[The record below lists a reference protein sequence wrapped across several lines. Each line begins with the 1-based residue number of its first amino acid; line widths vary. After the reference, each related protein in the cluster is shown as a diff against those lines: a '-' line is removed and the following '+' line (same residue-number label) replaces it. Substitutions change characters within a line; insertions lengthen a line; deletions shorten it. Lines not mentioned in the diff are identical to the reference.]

1 MDDCLSFIV
10 YCLSFIVYCPSALL
24 LQCYITLM
32 VTLDHIVVAA
42 QTLEQGITYVQD
54 SLGLEL
60 KNGGQHLK
68 QGTHNKVLR
77 LNDDCYLEV
86 IAPDPNST
94 ITPPW
99 FGLGNKDMLE
109 SLKERPR
116 LITWVAQTDDLETL
130 VHLNNYPVNIQAAQR
145 DRFRWRFSF
154 PKDGNLIGDG
164 LLPYLIGWESE
175 HPVKH
180 LPSTAY
186 SLLSLEGFHPDPNAI
201 NTQLDALGLS
211 QILQVKY
218 GNSPRLKA
226 TFQTPTGNKTLS

>member
-1 MDDCLSFIV
+1 M
-10 YCLSFIVYCPSALL
+10 IVYCPSALL

-60 KNGGQHLK
+60 KNSGQHLK
-68 QGTHNKVLR
+68 QGTHNKILR

-130 VHLNNYPVNIQAAQR
+130 VHINNYPVKVQAAQR
-145 DRFRWRFSF
+145 DHFRWYFSF
-154 PKDGNLIGDG
+154 PKDGNLIGEG
-164 LLPYLIGWESE
+164 LLPYLIQWESE
-175 HPVKH
+175 HPVNT
-180 LPSTAY
+180 LPTTGC
-186 SLLSLEGFHPDPNAI
+186 SLLSLSGFHPDPDLI
-201 NTQLDALGLS
+201 NSQLKILGLG
-211 QILQVKY
+211 QILQVRY
-218 GNSPRLKA
+218 GDMPRLSA
-226 TFQTPTGNKTLS
+226 TLQTPTGNKTLS